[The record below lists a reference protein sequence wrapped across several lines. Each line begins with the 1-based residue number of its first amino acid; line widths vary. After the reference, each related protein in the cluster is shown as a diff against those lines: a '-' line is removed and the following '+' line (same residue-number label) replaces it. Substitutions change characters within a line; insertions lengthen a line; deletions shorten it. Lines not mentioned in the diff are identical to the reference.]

1 MKKVLTQR
9 QQEILDFVRDFSVQ
23 NHKPPTLNEIA
34 EHFNIRCS
42 SAAYHLE
49 ALRKKGWLD
58 RTPGSRSITLKEKTP
73 VCSPDN
79 CLRLIPVQQDS
90 DTVYPGSTHV
100 GLSDEQLAL
109 CPREKFIAFR
119 IEDDSMFDLG
129 IHNGDI
135 VIAVPPDFISC
146 RPGDLVLAEL
156 PDGTHLVRSFF
167 NYTSRQFELV
177 PANSD
182 FESVTFPVSGTVIK
196 GVIVSLMR
204 NF

>member
-9 QQEILDFVRDFSVQ
+9 QQEIFDFVRDFSFQ
-23 NHKPPTLNEIA
+23 NQKPPTLNEIA

-49 ALRKKGWLD
+49 ALRKKGWLE
-58 RTPGSRSITLKEKTP
+58 RTQGARSIMLKEKAVT
-73 VCSPDN
+73 CAPDN
-79 CLRLIPVQQDS
+79 CMRLIPIRQDS

-109 CPREKFIAFR
+109 CPREQFIAFR
-119 IEDDSMFDLG
+119 IEDDSMFELG

-135 VIAVPPDFISC
+135 VLTVPPEFISY

-156 PDGTHLVRSFF
+156 PDGTHIVRSFF
-167 NYTSRQFELV
+167 NYSSRQFELV
-177 PANSD
+177 PANID
-182 FESVTFPVSGTVIK
+182 FESVTFPVSSTVIK
-196 GVIVSLMR
+196 GVVISLFR
-204 NF
+204 SF

>member
-9 QQEILDFVRDFSVQ
+9 QQEILDFVREFSNQ
-23 NHKPPTLNEIA
+23 NQMPPTLNEIA
-34 EHFNIRCS
+34 EHFNIRSS

-49 ALRKKGWLD
+49 ALRTKGRLE
-58 RTPGSRSITLKEKTP
+58 RTTGARSITLKEKAAP
-73 VCSPDN
+73 CAPDN

-90 DTVYPGSTHV
+90 DTVYPGSTHI

-109 CPREKFIAFR
+109 CPRERFIAFR
-119 IEDDSMFDLG
+119 IEDDSMFELG

-135 VIAVPPDFISC
+135 VLTVPPEFISY

-156 PDGTHLVRSFF
+156 PDGTHIVRSFF
-167 NYTSRQFELV
+167 NYSSRQFELV
-177 PANSD
+177 PANND
-182 FESVTFPVSGTVIK
+182 FESVTFPVASTVIK
-196 GVIVSLMR
+196 GVVVSLFR